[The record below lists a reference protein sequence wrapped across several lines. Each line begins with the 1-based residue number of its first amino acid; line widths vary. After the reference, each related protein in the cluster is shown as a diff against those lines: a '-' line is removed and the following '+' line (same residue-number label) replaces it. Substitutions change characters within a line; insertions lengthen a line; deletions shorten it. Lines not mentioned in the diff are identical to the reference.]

1 MAVFEQD
8 GAAALW
14 CSGFWWSLP
23 QQYPLTPGGPEQDLT
38 GIFSDEQRAVIAGT
52 APMLGEEAGDLL
64 LRLAAEVLYRGWPL
78 KYRGW
83 PPPAD
88 AQNAVL
94 HQLARLREEA
104 AVREQEEGV
113 GGAASGSR
121 PGANAGDVQVT
132 TLAVCRRSGSLQ
144 KLLRSRHLAAQ
155 QAVSRSLGDVD
166 EVIEGGDP
174 AEIADLHEQ
183 LQKRQETLTETAIQL
198 GDEQLNAITKLQI
211 IVDRT
216 LRRLS
221 RRRREL
227 IRATDTGSLFSPSPS
242 ERGDNGSG
250 GEIEQPPS
258 NQVCHPSG
266 LVERLPE
273 HEQLPE
279 VEQLPEHEQLPE
291 EEQQPEMVEDVI
303 AL

>member
-1 MAVFEQD
+1 M
-8 GAAALW
+8 
-14 CSGFWWSLP
+14 
-23 QQYPLTPGGPEQDLT
+23 
-38 GIFSDEQRAVIAGT
+38 
-52 APMLGEEAGDLL
+52 MGEEAGDLL
-64 LRLAAEVLYRGWPL
+64 LRLSAEVQRVAG
-78 KYRGW
+78 GGTA
-83 PPPAD
+83 AD

-104 AVREQEEGV
+104 AVRKQEEGV
-113 GGAASGSR
+113 GGAAAGSR

-132 TLAVCRRSGSLQ
+132 TLALCRRSGSLQ

-183 LQKRQETLTETAIQL
+183 LQKRRETLTETAIHL
-198 GDEQLNAITKLQI
+198 SDEQLNTITKLQI

-227 IRATDTGSLFSPSPS
+227 IRATETGSLFSPSPS
-242 ERGDNGSG
+242 ERGDN
-250 GEIEQPPS
+250 
-258 NQVCHPSG
+258 N
-266 LVERLPE
+266 
-273 HEQLPE
+273 
-279 VEQLPEHEQLPE
+279 
-291 EEQQPEMVEDVI
+291 
-303 AL
+303 